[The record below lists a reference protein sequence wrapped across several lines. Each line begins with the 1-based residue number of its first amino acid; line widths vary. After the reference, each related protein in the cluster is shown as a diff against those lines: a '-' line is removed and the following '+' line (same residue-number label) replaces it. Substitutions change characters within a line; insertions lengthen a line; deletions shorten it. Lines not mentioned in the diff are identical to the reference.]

1 MGNSPYFLRSWSWGL
16 FETVSLE
23 FRSEPWQKPRMSS
36 EAEGR
41 FPRPSWRFEETALPP
56 RMLHPRRN
64 GLEEFPIL
72 VPLLVPGSA
81 WRRRFR
87 FAWGSLATGS
97 FPKTFKSA
105 KQRKPEAKPTQSKAN
120 RKQSKAKQSK
130 AKAKQS
136 KAKAKQNK
144 VKVGWVPRTDPTKAW
159 QPWPAK
165 VKA

>member
-1 MGNSPYFLRSWSWGL
+1 MLHPRRNCLGEFPILSPLLVLGSVRNG
-16 FETVSLE
+16 SLE

-97 FPKTFKSA
+97 FPKTFKSIVWGILV
-105 KQRKPEAKPTQSKAN
+105 PTRITTQVLGSL
-120 RKQSKAKQSK
+120 
-130 AKAKQS
+130 
-136 KAKAKQNK
+136 
-144 VKVGWVPRTDPTKAW
+144 RTIVADAVSASDVLSPFAS
-159 QPWPAK
+159 
-165 VKA
+165 

>member
-1 MGNSPYFLRSWSWGL
+1 MLHPRRNGL
-16 FETVSLE
+16 GGFPIFVPLLVLGSVRNGLLE

-97 FPKTFKSA
+97 FPKTFKSIVWGILV
-105 KQRKPEAKPTQSKAN
+105 PTRITTQVLGSL
-120 RKQSKAKQSK
+120 
-130 AKAKQS
+130 
-136 KAKAKQNK
+136 
-144 VKVGWVPRTDPTKAW
+144 RTIVADVVSTSDVLSPFAS
-159 QPWPAK
+159 
-165 VKA
+165 